1 MDSRTYPFGYCQA
14 AKCNDRQC
22 VRDYPQMQAAGNKRE
37 GEPSEASPGLA
48 SSLQYL
54 NASKLEKEVRMASN
68 GLSAPPEAPF
78 RCNEVVVAARKTKP
92 GVGGTPVFFI

>member
-1 MDSRTYPFGYCQA
+1 
-14 AKCNDRQC
+14 
-22 VRDYPQMQAAGNKRE
+22 MQAAGNKRE